1 MHLQMGT
8 GWSLKAA
15 VLLAAICLAECHR
28 PVESTVVLVEHEIT
42 PQPTKVGVTTT
53 IGLRLT
59 GSNGDPVSGARVQVE
74 ATMAHPGMPPVFN
87 EAREAGSGK
96 YQTSVEFM
104 MAGDWVVLLHI
115 TLADGRQLER
125 QFDVKGVRPG

>member
-1 MHLQMGT
+1 MHLQMGRSR
-8 GWSLKAA
+8 SLKAA
-15 VLLAAICLAECHR
+15 ILLAAICLAGCHSS
-28 PVESTVVLVEHEIT
+28 VESAAVLVEHEIT
-42 PQPTKVGVTTT
+42 PQPTQVGVSTT

-59 GSNGDPVSGARVQVE
+59 GPKGDPVSGARVQVE
-74 ATMAHPGMPPVFN
+74 ATMAHPGMRPVFN
-87 EAREAGSGK
+87 EAREAGSGR
-96 YQTSVEFM
+96 YQTSVEFI